1 MVSSLFAP
9 YGQSLNQGLRE
20 GERIMTR
27 CPHNFSVGS
36 RYVVSNTLSRLKSRG
51 LIARSGSRK
60 KAVWRITKPGRQHFK
75 AKFLDESAL
84 PPDDGKIRL
93 VVFDVP
99 EKERGKRDW
108 LRTRLLT
115 CEYSPFQKSVWIHPF
130 ECKKEL
136 DLISEY
142 LGMSPYTMMFAAK
155 IENDRVLRRYFF
167 PVLHATCNSGINLSR
182 NNRFYNFP

>member
-1 MVSSLFAP
+1 MNKSLAVEILGHLVTCGTSLMVSSLFAP

-51 LIARSGSRK
+51 LIARSGSKK

-115 CEYSPFQKSVWIHPF
+115 CEYSPFQKSVWMGTRPLP
-130 ECKKEL
+130 KEL
-136 DLISEY
+136 LDE
-142 LGMSPYTMMFAAK
+142 
-155 IENDRVLRRYFF
+155 LRSR
-167 PVLHATCNSGINLSR
+167 GLSR
-182 NNRFYNFP
+182 YVHVVGLDGLAGVRRV